1 MARDQ
6 GKGSNCQARL
16 VCSEHPDTRLKA
28 TQTFSRNKMLIDL
41 GLSFNFD
48 IYQLHDLGQLTDLF
62 WKIGG
67 QLTNCL
73 RPYGNRVSNFETND
87 YSAL

>member
-6 GKGSNCQARL
+6 GKGSTCQARH
-16 VCSEHPDTRLKA
+16 VCSELPDTRLKA
-28 TQTFSRNKMLIDL
+28 TQTLSTNKKLIDL

-48 IYQLHDLGQLTDLF
+48 IYQLHDLGQLTDFF
-62 WKIGG
+62 WKIEG
-67 QLTNCL
+67 QLINCL
-73 RPYGNRVSNFETND
+73 RPYGNRVSNFESND